1 MLVSLESQ
9 VKKICF
15 EYVVL
20 EKTRAFFFF
29 KQTLVSSFALS
40 RVEMVQ

>member
-9 VKKICF
+9 VKKKCF

-20 EKTRAFFFF
+20 EKTRAFFSF
-29 KQTLVSSFALS
+29 KQALVSSFALNS
-40 RVEMVQ
+40 MEMVQ